1 MGILRRKLRR
11 SLFMVYRVLVLGGGF
26 AGLYAA
32 RNIQRLLGKNVD
44 IEIVNRE
51 NYFVFQPLLPEVAG
65 GAISA
70 VSAVSPLRFLT
81 RGISVRKAEID
92 SIDPAAQ
99 TVTVFQGVQRR
110 PTILSYD
117 HLIIALGSGSD
128 LSRTPGLNEHSF
140 TMKTLSDAQRLRAHV
155 IERLEHA
162 DITRLPEVKKGALTF
177 TVIGGGFSGIETVGE
192 IKELIDR
199 SLRYYPNIQSSE
211 IRVVVLE
218 FADRI
223 LNEMPD
229 SLAGYAQKKLNERGI
244 EIQLGVGVAE
254 CTGTQL
260 VTTKKE
266 IIDTRTIVA
275 TIGNAP
281 SLTVSKMPLAFQNG
295 RILVGRDFLAHGHQN
310 IWSIGDCALIPMK
323 EDASHRDDFAP
334 PTAQFAVREAKQI
347 ALNIKATISNQPLKA
362 FKYNS
367 KGSLASLGAG
377 RGVAEVFGI
386 KLTGRTAWLLWRVY
400 YISFLPGM
408 QTRISVLWNWLM
420 DFFSRRSVVQI
431 NSEKQQG
438 ARYVLYRAGDRIYE
452 KDARADGFY
461 TIISGSVQI
470 TGIDENTGKE
480 TSRILGA
487 GEHFGERLLI
497 GATRRIA
504 TAVAVGD
511 TKVLGLTREEFLK
524 LAEGLPFFN
533 DYFEKHLEASGL
545 GQVVLNSEDNH

>member
-1 MGILRRKLRR
+1 MGCSILI
-11 SLFMVYRVLVLGGGF
+11 LGGGF

-32 RNIQRLLGKNVD
+32 RNIQRLMGKTVD

-70 VSAVSPLRFLT
+70 VNAVSPLRFLT
-81 RGISVRKAEID
+81 HDISMRKAEID
-92 SIDPAAQ
+92 SIDPKAQ

-110 PTILSYD
+110 PTVLSYD
-117 HLIIALGSGSD
+117 HLIIALGSGSG
-128 LSRTPGLNEHSF
+128 LSRMPGLNEHAF
-140 TMKTLSDAQRLRAHV
+140 TMKTLSDARRLRAHV

-199 SLRYYPNIQSSE
+199 SLCYYPNIQSSE

-223 LNEMPD
+223 LNEMSE
-229 SLAGYAQKKLNERGI
+229 SLAGYAQKNLIERGI
-244 EIQLGVGVAE
+244 EIQLGVGVAK

-260 VTTKKE
+260 VTTTNE

-275 TIGNAP
+275 IIGNAP
-281 SLTVSKMPLAFQNG
+281 PSAVLKMPLAFQHG
-295 RILVGRDFLAHGHQN
+295 RILVGRDFRVQGYQN

-323 EDASHRDDFAP
+323 ENASHRDDFAP

-347 ALNIKATISNQPLKA
+347 ASNIKAAVSDQPLKA
-362 FKYNS
+362 FKYIS

-386 KLTGRTAWLLWRVY
+386 KLIGRA
-400 YISFLPGM
+400 
-408 QTRISVLWNWLM
+408 
-420 DFFSRRSVVQI
+420 
-431 NSEKQQG
+431 
-438 ARYVLYRAGDRIYE
+438 A
-452 KDARADGFY
+452 
-461 TIISGSVQI
+461 
-470 TGIDENTGKE
+470 
-480 TSRILGA
+480 
-487 GEHFGERLLI
+487 
-497 GATRRIA
+497 
-504 TAVAVGD
+504 
-511 TKVLGLTREEFLK
+511 
-524 LAEGLPFFN
+524 
-533 DYFEKHLEASGL
+533 
-545 GQVVLNSEDNH
+545 

>member
-1 MGILRRKLRR
+1 MGCSILI
-11 SLFMVYRVLVLGGGF
+11 LGGGF

-32 RNIQRLLGKNVD
+32 RNIQRLMGKTVD

-70 VSAVSPLRFLT
+70 VNAVSPLRFLT
-81 RGISVRKAEID
+81 HDISMRKAEID
-92 SIDPAAQ
+92 SIDPKTQ
-99 TVTVFQGVQRR
+99 TDTVFQGVQRR
-110 PTILSYD
+110 PTVLSYD

-128 LSRTPGLNEHSF
+128 LSRMPGLNEHAF
-140 TMKTLSDAQRLRAHV
+140 TMKTLSDARRLRAHV

-199 SLRYYPNIQSSE
+199 SLCYYPNIQSSE

-223 LNEMPD
+223 LNEMSE
-229 SLAGYAQKKLNERGI
+229 SLAGYAQKNLIERGI
-244 EIQLGVGVAE
+244 EIQLGVGVAK

-260 VTTKKE
+260 VTTTNE

-281 SLTVSKMPLAFQNG
+281 PSAVLKMPLAFQHG
-295 RILVGRDFLAHGHQN
+295 RILVGRDFRVQGYQN

-323 EDASHRDDFAP
+323 ENASHRDDFAP

-347 ALNIKATISNQPLKA
+347 ASNIKAAVSDQPLKA
-362 FKYNS
+362 FKYIS

-386 KLTGRTAWLLWRVY
+386 KLTGRAAWLLWRVY

-420 DFFSRRSVVQI
+420 DWFSSRSVVQI
-431 NSEKQQG
+431 NSEDEQS

-452 KDARADGFY
+452 TGARADGFY
-461 TIISGSVQI
+461 TVISGSVQI
-470 TGIDENTGKE
+470 TGIDKNTGKE
-480 TSRILGA
+480 TSRVIEA
-487 GEHFGERLLI
+487 GEHFGERLLL

-504 TAVAVGD
+504 TAVAMDD
-511 TKVLGLTREEFLK
+511 TKVLSLTRDEFLK
-524 LAEGLPFFN
+524 LAEGLPFFH
-533 DYFEKHLEASGL
+533 DYFENHLKVSGL
-545 GQVVLNSEDNH
+545 GQDVLNIEDRH

>member
-1 MGILRRKLRR
+1 MGCSILI
-11 SLFMVYRVLVLGGGF
+11 LGGGF

-32 RNIQRLLGKNVD
+32 RNIQRLMGKTVD

-70 VSAVSPLRFLT
+70 VNAVSPLRFLT
-81 RGISVRKAEID
+81 HDISMRKAEID
-92 SIDPAAQ
+92 SIDPKAQ

-110 PTILSYD
+110 PTVLSYD

-128 LSRTPGLNEHSF
+128 LSRMPGLNEHAF
-140 TMKTLSDAQRLRAHV
+140 TMKTLSDARRLRAHV

-199 SLRYYPNIQSSE
+199 SLCYYPNIQSSE

-223 LNEMPD
+223 LNEMSE
-229 SLAGYAQKKLNERGI
+229 SLAGYAQKNLIERGI
-244 EIQLGVGVAE
+244 EIQLGVGVAK

-260 VTTKKE
+260 VTTTNE

-281 SLTVSKMPLAFQNG
+281 PSAVLKMPLAFQHG
-295 RILVGRDFLAHGHQN
+295 RILVGRDFRVQGYQN

-323 EDASHRDDFAP
+323 ENASHRDDFAP

-347 ALNIKATISNQPLKA
+347 ASNIKAAVSDQPLKA
-362 FKYNS
+362 FKYIS

-386 KLTGRTAWLLWRVY
+386 KLTGRAAWLLWRVY

-420 DFFSRRSVVQI
+420 DWFSSRSVVQI
-431 NSEKQQG
+431 NSEDEQS

-452 KDARADGFY
+452 TGARADGFY
-461 TIISGSVQI
+461 TVISGSVQI
-470 TGIDENTGKE
+470 TGIDKNTGKE
-480 TSRILGA
+480 TSRVIEA
-487 GEHFGERLLI
+487 GEHFGERLLL

-504 TAVAVGD
+504 TAVAMDD
-511 TKVLGLTREEFLK
+511 TKVLSLSRDEFLK
-524 LAEGLPFFN
+524 LAEGLPFFH
-533 DYFEKHLEASGL
+533 DYFEDHLKVSGL
-545 GQVVLNSEDNH
+545 GQDVLNIEDRH

>member
-1 MGILRRKLRR
+1 MGCSILI
-11 SLFMVYRVLVLGGGF
+11 LGGGF

-32 RNIQRLLGKNVD
+32 RNIQRLMGKTVD

-70 VSAVSPLRFLT
+70 VNAVSPLRFLT
-81 RGISVRKAEID
+81 HDISMRKAEID
-92 SIDPAAQ
+92 SIDPKAQ

-110 PTILSYD
+110 PTVLSYD

-128 LSRTPGLNEHSF
+128 LSRMPGLNEHAF
-140 TMKTLSDAQRLRAHV
+140 TMKTLSDARRLRAHV

-199 SLRYYPNIQSSE
+199 SLCYYPNIQSSE

-223 LNEMPD
+223 LNEMSE
-229 SLAGYAQKKLNERGI
+229 SLAGYAQKNLIERGI
-244 EIQLGVGVAE
+244 EIQLGVGVAK

-260 VTTKKE
+260 VTTTNE

-281 SLTVSKMPLAFQNG
+281 PSAVLKMPLAFQHG
-295 RILVGRDFLAHGHQN
+295 RILVGRDFRVQGYQN

-323 EDASHRDDFAP
+323 ENANHRDDFAP

-347 ALNIKATISNQPLKA
+347 ASNIKAAVSDQPLKA
-362 FKYNS
+362 FKYIS

-386 KLTGRTAWLLWRVY
+386 KLTGRAAWLLWRVY

-420 DFFSRRSVVQI
+420 DWFSSRSVVQI
-431 NSEKQQG
+431 NSEDEQS

-452 KDARADGFY
+452 TGARADGFY
-461 TIISGSVQI
+461 TVISGSVQI
-470 TGIDENTGKE
+470 TGIDKNTGKE
-480 TSRILGA
+480 TSRVIEA
-487 GEHFGERLLI
+487 GEHFGERLLL

-504 TAVAVGD
+504 TAVAMDD
-511 TKVLGLTREEFLK
+511 TKVLSLTRDQFLK
-524 LAEGLPFFN
+524 LAEGLPFFH
-533 DYFEKHLEASGL
+533 DYFENHLKVSGL
-545 GQVVLNSEDNH
+545 GQDVLNIEDRH

>member
-1 MGILRRKLRR
+1 MGCSILI
-11 SLFMVYRVLVLGGGF
+11 LGGGF

-32 RNIQRLLGKNVD
+32 RNIQRLMGKTVD

-70 VSAVSPLRFLT
+70 VNAVSPLRFLT
-81 RGISVRKAEID
+81 HDISMRKAEID
-92 SIDPAAQ
+92 SIDPKAQ

-110 PTILSYD
+110 PTVLSYD

-128 LSRTPGLNEHSF
+128 LSRMPGLNEHAF
-140 TMKTLSDAQRLRAHV
+140 TMKTLSDARRLRAHV

-199 SLRYYPNIQSSE
+199 SLCYYPNIQSSE

-223 LNEMPD
+223 LNEMSE
-229 SLAGYAQKKLNERGI
+229 SLAGYAQKNLIERGI
-244 EIQLGVGVAE
+244 EIQLGVGVAK

-260 VTTKKE
+260 VTTTNE

-281 SLTVSKMPLAFQNG
+281 PSAVLKMPLAFQHG
-295 RILVGRDFLAHGHQN
+295 RILVGRDFRVQGYQN

-323 EDASHRDDFAP
+323 ENASHRDDFAP

-347 ALNIKATISNQPLKA
+347 ASNIKAAVSDQPLKA
-362 FKYNS
+362 FKYIS

-386 KLTGRTAWLLWRVY
+386 KLTGRAAWLLWRVY

-420 DFFSRRSVVQI
+420 DWFSSRSVVQI
-431 NSEKQQG
+431 NSEDEQS

-452 KDARADGFY
+452 TGARADGFY
-461 TIISGSVQI
+461 TVISGSVQI
-470 TGIDENTGKE
+470 TGVDKNTGKE
-480 TSRILGA
+480 TSRVIEA
-487 GEHFGERLLI
+487 GEHFGERLLL

-504 TAVAVGD
+504 TAVAMDD
-511 TKVLGLTREEFLK
+511 TKVLSLSRDEFLK
-524 LAEGLPFFN
+524 LAEGLPFFH
-533 DYFEKHLEASGL
+533 DYFENHLKVSGL
-545 GQVVLNSEDNH
+545 GQDVLNIEDRH

>member
-1 MGILRRKLRR
+1 
-11 SLFMVYRVLVLGGGF
+11 MVHRVLILGGGF

-32 RNIQRLLGKNVD
+32 RNLQRLMGKKAA
-44 IEIVNRE
+44 IEVVNRE

-70 VSAVSPLRFLT
+70 VNAVSPLRFLT
-81 RGISVRKAEID
+81 REIFIRKAEVD
-92 SIDPAAQ
+92 SINPEAQ

-110 PTILSYD
+110 PTVLEYD

-128 LSRTPGLNEHSF
+128 LSRTIGLSEHAF
-140 TMKTLSDAQRLRAHV
+140 TMKTLSDARRLRAHV

-199 SLRYYPNIQSSE
+199 SLRYYPNINASE

-223 LNEMPD
+223 LNEMPE
-229 SLAGYAQKKLNERGI
+229 SLAAYAQNKLNQRGI
-244 EIQLGVGVAE
+244 EVQLGVGVAE
-254 CTGTQL
+254 ATGTQL
-260 VTTKKE
+260 VTTTGE
-266 IIDTRTIVA
+266 VIDTRTIVA
-275 TIGNAP
+275 TIGNTPAP
-281 SLTVSKMPLAFQNG
+281 VVAKMPLTLEQG
-295 RILVGRDFLAHGHQN
+295 RILVRRDFRADGFEN
-310 IWSIGDCALIPMK
+310 IWAIGDCALIPMT
-323 EDASHRDDFAP
+323 ETASDREDFAP
-334 PTAQFAVREAKQI
+334 PTAQFAVREAKHLAQNVVA
-347 ALNIKATISNQPLKA
+347 ALQNQNLKT
-362 FKYNS
+362 FHYSS

-377 RGVAEVFGI
+377 RGVAEVYGI
-386 KLTGRTAWLLWRVY
+386 KLTGRLAWLLWRVY

-420 DFFSRRSVVQI
+420 DGFSPRSVVQI
-431 NSEKQQG
+431 NSEKPQD

-452 KDARADGFY
+452 NGARSDGFY
-461 TIISGSVQI
+461 TIASGSVEI
-470 TGIDENTGKE
+470 TGIDPATGEE
-480 TSRILGA
+480 TSRVLNA

-504 TAVAVGD
+504 TAVAIED
-511 TKVLGLTREEFLK
+511 TKVLVLTRDEFLK
-524 LAEGLPFFN
+524 LAEGLPFFRA
-533 DYFEKHLEASGL
+533 YFETHLQNSGL
-545 GQVVLNSEDNH
+545 GSIEAENRDRVL

>member
-1 MGILRRKLRR
+1 MGCSILI
-11 SLFMVYRVLVLGGGF
+11 LGGGF

-32 RNIQRLLGKNVD
+32 RNIQRLMGKTVD

-70 VSAVSPLRFLT
+70 VNAVSPLRFLT
-81 RGISVRKAEID
+81 HDISMRKAEID
-92 SIDPAAQ
+92 SIDPKAQ

-110 PTILSYD
+110 PTVLSYD

-128 LSRTPGLNEHSF
+128 LSRMPGLNEHAF
-140 TMKTLSDAQRLRAHV
+140 TMKTLSDARRLRAHV

-199 SLRYYPNIQSSE
+199 SLCYYPNIQSSE

-223 LNEMPD
+223 LNEMSE
-229 SLAGYAQKKLNERGI
+229 SLAGYAQKNLIERGI
-244 EIQLGVGVAE
+244 EIQLGVGVAK

-260 VTTKKE
+260 VTTTNE

-281 SLTVSKMPLAFQNG
+281 PSAVLKMPLAFQHG
-295 RILVGRDFLAHGHQN
+295 RILVGRDFRVQGYQN

-323 EDASHRDDFAP
+323 ENASHREDFAP

-347 ALNIKATISNQPLKA
+347 ASNIKAAVSDQPLKA
-362 FKYNS
+362 FKYIS

-386 KLTGRTAWLLWRVY
+386 KLTGRAAWLLWRVY

-420 DFFSRRSVVQI
+420 DWFSSRSVVQI
-431 NSEKQQG
+431 NSEDEQS

-452 KDARADGFY
+452 TGARADGFY
-461 TIISGSVQI
+461 TVISGSVQI
-470 TGIDENTGKE
+470 TGIDKNTGKE
-480 TSRILGA
+480 TSRVIEA
-487 GEHFGERLLI
+487 GEHFGERLLL

-504 TAVAVGD
+504 TAVAMDD
-511 TKVLGLTREEFLK
+511 TKVLSLTRDEFLK
-524 LAEGLPFFN
+524 LAEGLPFFH
-533 DYFEKHLEASGL
+533 DYFENHLKVSGL
-545 GQVVLNSEDNH
+545 GQDVLNIEDRH

>member
-1 MGILRRKLRR
+1 
-11 SLFMVYRVLVLGGGF
+11 
-26 AGLYAA
+26 
-32 RNIQRLLGKNVD
+32 
-44 IEIVNRE
+44 
-51 NYFVFQPLLPEVAG
+51 
-65 GAISA
+65 
-70 VSAVSPLRFLT
+70 
-81 RGISVRKAEID
+81 
-92 SIDPAAQ
+92 
-99 TVTVFQGVQRR
+99 
-110 PTILSYD
+110 
-117 HLIIALGSGSD
+117 
-128 LSRTPGLNEHSF
+128 
-140 TMKTLSDAQRLRAHV
+140 MKSLSDARRLRAHV

-199 SLRYYPNIQSSE
+199 SLCYYPNIESSE

-218 FADRI
+218 FSDRV
-223 LNEMPD
+223 LNEMPK
-229 SLAGYAQKKLNERGI
+229 SLAVYAQKNLTERGI
-244 EIQLGVGVAE
+244 EIQLGVGVAK

-260 VTTKKE
+260 VTTANE

-281 SLTVSKMPLAFQNG
+281 SLVVSKMPLPFQHG
-295 RILVGRDFLAHGHQN
+295 RIRVERNFRVKGYQN

-323 EDASHRDDFAP
+323 PGASHRDNFAP
-334 PTAQFAVREAKQI
+334 PTAQFAVREAKHI
-347 ALNIKATISNQPLKA
+347 ALNIKAAINNQPLKE
-362 FKYNS
+362 FKYTS

-420 DFFSRRSVVQI
+420 DGFSRRSVVQI
-431 NSEKQQG
+431 NSESQQG
-438 ARYVLYRAGDRIYE
+438 ARYALYHAGDRIYE
-452 KDARADGFY
+452 TGARADGFY

-470 TGIDENTGKE
+470 TGIDHNTGKE
-480 TSRILGA
+480 TVRVLGV

-497 GATRRIA
+497 GASRRIA
-504 TAVAVGD
+504 TAVAVSD
-511 TKVLGLTREEFLK
+511 TKVLGLTRDEFLK

-533 DYFEKHLEASGL
+533 AYFESHLEASGL
-545 GQVVLNSEDNH
+545 SQVILPNEEKH

>member
-1 MGILRRKLRR
+1 MGC
-11 SLFMVYRVLVLGGGF
+11 SVLILGGGF

-32 RNIQRLLGKNVD
+32 RNIQRLMGKNVD

-70 VSAVSPLRFLT
+70 VNAVSPLRFLT
-81 RGISVRKAEID
+81 RGISMRKAEID
-92 SIDPAAQ
+92 SIDPKAQ
-99 TVTVFQGVQRR
+99 AVTVFQGVQRR

-128 LSRTPGLNEHSF
+128 LSRTPGLNEHAF
-140 TMKTLSDAQRLRAHV
+140 TMKTLSDARQLRAHV

-199 SLRYYPNIQSSE
+199 SLCYYPNIKSSE

-218 FADRI
+218 FANRI
-223 LNEMPD
+223 LNEM
-229 SLAGYAQKKLNERGI
+229 SESSARYAQKNLIQRGI

-260 VTTKKE
+260 VTTTNE

-281 SLTVSKMPLAFQNG
+281 PSAVLKMPLAFQHG
-295 RILVGRDFLAHGHQN
+295 RILVGRDFRVQGYEN

-323 EDASHRDDFAP
+323 EHASHRDDFAP
-334 PTAQFAVREAKQI
+334 PTAQFAVRQAKQI
-347 ALNIKATISNQPLKA
+347 ASNIKAAVSNQPLEA
-362 FKYNS
+362 FKYTS

-386 KLTGRTAWLLWRVY
+386 KLTGRAAWLLWRVY

-420 DFFSRRSVVQI
+420 DWFSSRSVVQI
-431 NSEKQQG
+431 NSEEQQSS
-438 ARYVLYRAGDRIYE
+438 RYVLYRAGDRIYE
-452 KDARADGFY
+452 TGARADGFY

-470 TGIDENTGKE
+470 TGIDKTTGKE
-480 TSRILGA
+480 TSRVVEA
-487 GEHFGERLLI
+487 GGHFGERLLI

-504 TAVAVGD
+504 TAVAIDD
-511 TKVLGLTREEFLK
+511 TKVLSLTRDEFLK

-533 DYFEKHLEASGL
+533 DYFETHLEASGL
-545 GQVVLNSEDNH
+545 GQVVLASEDTR

>member
-1 MGILRRKLRR
+1 MVCHILI
-11 SLFMVYRVLVLGGGF
+11 LGGGF

-32 RNIQRLLGKNVD
+32 RNIQRLMGRNVD

-70 VSAVSPLRFLT
+70 VNAVSPLRFLT
-81 RGISVRKAEID
+81 KGISMRKAEID
-92 SIDPAAQ
+92 SIDPTSQ

-110 PTILSYD
+110 PTILNYD

-128 LSRTPGLNEHSF
+128 LSRTPGLHEHAF
-140 TMKTLSDAQRLRAHV
+140 TMKTLSDAQSLRAHI

-162 DITRLPEVKKGALTF
+162 DVTRLPEVKKGALTF

-199 SLRYYPNIQSSE
+199 SLCYYPNIQSSE

-223 LNEMPD
+223 LNEMSE
-229 SLAGYAQKKLNERGI
+229 SLAGYAQKNLIERGI
-244 EIQLGVGVAE
+244 EIQLGVGVAK

-260 VTTKKE
+260 VTTTNE

-281 SLTVSKMPLAFQNG
+281 PSAVLKMPLAFQHG
-295 RILVGRDFLAHGHQN
+295 RILVGRDFRVQGYQN

-323 EDASHRDDFAP
+323 ENASHRDDFAP

-347 ALNIKATISNQPLKA
+347 ASNIKAAVSDQPLKA
-362 FKYNS
+362 FKYIS

-386 KLTGRTAWLLWRVY
+386 KLTGRAAWLLWRFY

-420 DFFSRRSVVQI
+420 DWFSSRSVVQI
-431 NSEKQQG
+431 NSEDEQS

-452 KDARADGFY
+452 TGARADGFY
-461 TIISGSVQI
+461 TVISGSVQI
-470 TGIDENTGKE
+470 TGIDKNTGKE
-480 TSRILGA
+480 TSRVIEA
-487 GEHFGERLLI
+487 GEHFGERLLL

-504 TAVAVGD
+504 TAVAMDD
-511 TKVLGLTREEFLK
+511 TKVLSLTRDEFLK
-524 LAEGLPFFN
+524 LAEGLPFFH
-533 DYFEKHLEASGL
+533 DYFENHLKVSGL
-545 GQVVLNSEDNH
+545 GQDVLNIEDRH

>member
-1 MGILRRKLRR
+1 MECSILI
-11 SLFMVYRVLVLGGGF
+11 LGGGF

-32 RNIQRLLGKNVD
+32 RNIQRLMGKTVD

-70 VSAVSPLRFLT
+70 VNAVSPLRFLT
-81 RGISVRKAEID
+81 HDISMRKAEID
-92 SIDPAAQ
+92 SIDPKAQ

-110 PTILSYD
+110 PTVLSYD

-128 LSRTPGLNEHSF
+128 LSRMPGLNEHAF
-140 TMKTLSDAQRLRAHV
+140 TMKTLSDARRLRAHV

-199 SLRYYPNIQSSE
+199 SLCYYPNIQSSE

-223 LNEMPD
+223 LNEMSE
-229 SLAGYAQKKLNERGI
+229 SLAGYAQKNLIERGI
-244 EIQLGVGVAE
+244 EIQLGVGVAK

-260 VTTKKE
+260 VTTTNE

-281 SLTVSKMPLAFQNG
+281 PSAVLKMPLAFQHG
-295 RILVGRDFLAHGHQN
+295 RILVGRDFRVQGYQN

-323 EDASHRDDFAP
+323 ENASHRDDFAP

-347 ALNIKATISNQPLKA
+347 ASNIKAAVSDQPLKA
-362 FKYNS
+362 FKYIS

-386 KLTGRTAWLLWRVY
+386 KLTGRAAWLLWRVY

-420 DFFSRRSVVQI
+420 DWFSSRSVVQI
-431 NSEKQQG
+431 NSEDEQS

-452 KDARADGFY
+452 TGARADGFY
-461 TIISGSVQI
+461 TVISGSVQI
-470 TGIDENTGKE
+470 TGIDKNTGKE
-480 TSRILGA
+480 TSRVIEA
-487 GEHFGERLLI
+487 GEHFGERLLL

-504 TAVAVGD
+504 TAVAMDD
-511 TKVLGLTREEFLK
+511 TKVLSLTRDEFLK
-524 LAEGLPFFN
+524 LAEGLPFFH
-533 DYFEKHLEASGL
+533 DYFENHLKVSGL
-545 GQVVLNSEDNH
+545 GQDVLNIEDRH

>member
-1 MGILRRKLRR
+1 MGCSILI
-11 SLFMVYRVLVLGGGF
+11 LGGGF

-32 RNIQRLLGKNVD
+32 RNIQRLMGKTVD

-70 VSAVSPLRFLT
+70 VNAVSPLRFLT
-81 RGISVRKAEID
+81 HDISMRKAEID
-92 SIDPAAQ
+92 SIDPKVQ

-110 PTILSYD
+110 PTVLSYD

-128 LSRTPGLNEHSF
+128 LSRMPGLNEHAF
-140 TMKTLSDAQRLRAHV
+140 TMKTLSDARRLRAHV

-199 SLRYYPNIQSSE
+199 SLCYYPNIQSSE

-223 LNEMPD
+223 LNEMSE
-229 SLAGYAQKKLNERGI
+229 SLAGYAQKNLIERGI
-244 EIQLGVGVAE
+244 EIQLGVGVAK

-260 VTTKKE
+260 VTTTNE

-281 SLTVSKMPLAFQNG
+281 PSAVLKMPLAFQHG
-295 RILVGRDFLAHGHQN
+295 RILVGRDFRVQGYQN

-323 EDASHRDDFAP
+323 ENASHRDDFAP

-347 ALNIKATISNQPLKA
+347 ASNIKAAVSDQPLKA
-362 FKYNS
+362 FKYIS

-386 KLTGRTAWLLWRVY
+386 KLTGRAAWLLWRVY

-420 DFFSRRSVVQI
+420 DWFSSRSVVQI
-431 NSEKQQG
+431 NSEDEQS

-452 KDARADGFY
+452 TGARADGFY
-461 TIISGSVQI
+461 TVISGSVQI
-470 TGIDENTGKE
+470 TGIDKNTGKE
-480 TSRILGA
+480 TSRVIEA
-487 GEHFGERLLI
+487 GEHFGERLLL

-504 TAVAVGD
+504 TAVAMDD
-511 TKVLGLTREEFLK
+511 TKVLSLTRDEFLK
-524 LAEGLPFFN
+524 LAEGLPFFH
-533 DYFEKHLEASGL
+533 DYFENHLKVSGL
-545 GQVVLNSEDNH
+545 GQDVLNIEDRH

>member
-1 MGILRRKLRR
+1 MGCSILI
-11 SLFMVYRVLVLGGGF
+11 LGGGF

-32 RNIQRLLGKNVD
+32 RNIQRLMGKTVD

-70 VSAVSPLRFLT
+70 VNAVSPLRFLT
-81 RGISVRKAEID
+81 HDISMRKAEID
-92 SIDPAAQ
+92 SIDPKAQ

-110 PTILSYD
+110 PTVLSYD

-128 LSRTPGLNEHSF
+128 LSRMPGLNEHAF
-140 TMKTLSDAQRLRAHV
+140 TMKTLSDARRLRAHV

-199 SLRYYPNIQSSE
+199 SLCYYPNIQSSE

-223 LNEMPD
+223 LNEMSE
-229 SLAGYAQKKLNERGI
+229 SLARYAQKNLIERGI
-244 EIQLGVGVAE
+244 EIQLGVGVAK

-260 VTTKKE
+260 VTTTNE

-281 SLTVSKMPLAFQNG
+281 PSAVLKMPLAFQHG
-295 RILVGRDFLAHGHQN
+295 RILVGRDFRVQGYQN

-323 EDASHRDDFAP
+323 ENASHRDDFAP

-347 ALNIKATISNQPLKA
+347 ASNIKAAVSDQPLKA
-362 FKYNS
+362 FKYIS

-386 KLTGRTAWLLWRVY
+386 KLTGRAAWLLWRVY

-420 DFFSRRSVVQI
+420 DWFSSRSVVQI
-431 NSEKQQG
+431 NSEDEQS

-452 KDARADGFY
+452 TGARADGFY
-461 TIISGSVQI
+461 TVISGSVQI
-470 TGIDENTGKE
+470 TGVDKNTGKE
-480 TSRILGA
+480 TSRVIEA
-487 GEHFGERLLI
+487 GEHFGERLLL

-504 TAVAVGD
+504 TAVAMDD
-511 TKVLGLTREEFLK
+511 TKVLSLTRDEFLK
-524 LAEGLPFFN
+524 LAEGLPFFH
-533 DYFEKHLEASGL
+533 DYFENHLKVSGL
-545 GQVVLNSEDNH
+545 GQDVLNTEDRH

>member
-1 MGILRRKLRR
+1 MGCSILI
-11 SLFMVYRVLVLGGGF
+11 LGGGF

-32 RNIQRLLGKNVD
+32 RNIQRLMGKIVD

-70 VSAVSPLRFLT
+70 VNAVSPLRFLT
-81 RGISVRKAEID
+81 HDISMRKAEID
-92 SIDPAAQ
+92 SIDPTAQ

-110 PTILSYD
+110 PTVLSYD

-128 LSRTPGLNEHSF
+128 LSRMPGLNEHAF
-140 TMKTLSDAQRLRAHV
+140 TMKTLSDARRLRAHV

-199 SLRYYPNIQSSE
+199 SLCYYPNIQSSE

-223 LNEMPD
+223 LNEMSE
-229 SLAGYAQKKLNERGI
+229 SLAGYAQKNLIERGI
-244 EIQLGVGVAE
+244 EIQLGVGVAK

-260 VTTKKE
+260 VTTTNE

-281 SLTVSKMPLAFQNG
+281 PSAVLKMPLAFQHG
-295 RILVGRDFLAHGHQN
+295 RILVGRDFRVQGYQN

-323 EDASHRDDFAP
+323 ENASHRDDFAP

-347 ALNIKATISNQPLKA
+347 ASNIKAAVSDQPLKA
-362 FKYNS
+362 FKYIS

-386 KLTGRTAWLLWRVY
+386 KLTGRAAWLLWRVY

-420 DFFSRRSVVQI
+420 DWFSSRSVVQI
-431 NSEKQQG
+431 NSEDEQS

-452 KDARADGFY
+452 TGARADGFY
-461 TIISGSVQI
+461 TVISGSVQI
-470 TGIDENTGKE
+470 TGIDKNTGKE
-480 TSRILGA
+480 TSRVIEA
-487 GEHFGERLLI
+487 GEHFGERLLL

-504 TAVAVGD
+504 TAVAMDD
-511 TKVLGLTREEFLK
+511 TKVLSLTRDEFLK
-524 LAEGLPFFN
+524 LAEGLPFFH
-533 DYFEKHLEASGL
+533 DYFENHLKVSGL
-545 GQVVLNSEDNH
+545 GQDVLNIEDRH

>member
-1 MGILRRKLRR
+1 MGCSILI
-11 SLFMVYRVLVLGGGF
+11 LGGGF

-32 RNIQRLLGKNVD
+32 RNIQRLMGKTVD

-70 VSAVSPLRFLT
+70 VNAVSPLRFLT
-81 RGISVRKAEID
+81 HDISMRKAEID
-92 SIDPAAQ
+92 SIDPKAQ

-110 PTILSYD
+110 PTVLSYD

-128 LSRTPGLNEHSF
+128 LSRMPGLNEHAF
-140 TMKTLSDAQRLRAHV
+140 TMKTLSDARRLRAHV

-199 SLRYYPNIQSSE
+199 SLCYYPNIQSSE

-223 LNEMPD
+223 LNEMSE
-229 SLAGYAQKKLNERGI
+229 SLAGYAQKNLIERGI
-244 EIQLGVGVAE
+244 EIQLGVGVAK

-260 VTTKKE
+260 VTTTNE

-281 SLTVSKMPLAFQNG
+281 PSAVLKMPLAFQHG
-295 RILVGRDFLAHGHQN
+295 RILVGRDFRVQGYQN

-323 EDASHRDDFAP
+323 ENASHRDDFAP

-347 ALNIKATISNQPLKA
+347 ASNIKAAVSDQPLKA
-362 FKYNS
+362 FKYIS

-386 KLTGRTAWLLWRVY
+386 KLTGRAAWLLWRVY

-420 DFFSRRSVVQI
+420 DWFSSRSVVQI
-431 NSEKQQG
+431 NSEDEQS

-452 KDARADGFY
+452 TGARADGFY
-461 TIISGSVQI
+461 TVISGSVQI
-470 TGIDENTGKE
+470 TGVDKNTGKE
-480 TSRILGA
+480 TSRVIEA
-487 GEHFGERLLI
+487 GEHFGERLLL

-504 TAVAVGD
+504 TAVAMDD
-511 TKVLGLTREEFLK
+511 TKVLSLTRDEFLK
-524 LAEGLPFFN
+524 LAEGLPFFH
-533 DYFEKHLEASGL
+533 DYFENHLKVSGL
-545 GQVVLNSEDNH
+545 GQDVLNIEDRH